1 MTDATTIS
9 GTKRHRVASLDVVR
23 GLMLVASVGV
33 NSIVT
38 PSGQSAHHAWDGV
51 NLIDLIFPIFVTLTG
66 FGIAFAYVRGVTNP
80 RRLLR
85 RVVVLA
91 TAGLLYGAITTATW
105 DLETT
110 RISGILQLYAV
121 VIGLVSIAHVWVRTI
136 RGWVVV
142 VLALTAVLAL
152 VHTVFVV
159 HCGGTVTVDCNPS
172 QTIDL
177 RSAWVEHMYHQGQRG
192 HDPEGL
198 VAIAGA
204 TLQASVG
211 ALFGHVVLAARASRT
226 PFAVVCSRGAAVAVG
241 LVALAVAT
249 ILLPVLLGAEAM
261 PVMKRLW
268 TPPFALLTGVGTGL
282 VVLAGFLA
290 IDRGDAEERA
300 RRLRPLEP
308 LLALGRNSL
317 LVYFGSH
324 VLNALFRQWGW
335 LEPVTG
341 TVWEPLFPVLSI
353 AAWIVLA
360 MWLNR
365 HRLYLRA

>member
-1 MTDATTIS
+1 MTHATTIS
-9 GTKRHRVASLDVVR
+9 GTSRHRVASLDVVR

-33 NSIVT
+33 NSIIS
-38 PSGQSAHHAWDGV
+38 PSGQGQHHPWAGV
-51 NLIDLIFPIFVTLTG
+51 HLIDLIFPAFVTLTG
-66 FGIAFAYVRGVTNP
+66 LGIAFAYVRGVANP

-91 TAGLLYGAITTATW
+91 AAGLLYGAVTTATW
-105 DLETT
+105 DLGTT
-110 RISGILQLYAV
+110 RVSGVLQLYAV
-121 VIGLVSIAHVWVRTI
+121 VIGLVSLAHIWVRTT
-136 RGWVVV
+136 RGWAVLVL
-142 VLALTAVLAL
+142 VLAAVLSLAHAASL
-152 VHTVFVV
+152 V
-159 HCGGTVTVDCNPS
+159 HCGGTVTPGCNPS
-172 QTIDL
+172 GAVDL
-177 RSAWVEHMYHQGQRG
+177 QAAWLEHTYRQGGLG

-204 TLQASVG
+204 TLQAAVG
-211 ALFGHVVLAARASRT
+211 ALFGHLVLSARASSARG
-226 PFAVVCSRGAAVAVG
+226 AVVRRGAAVLTLG
-241 LVALAVAT
+241 LGALAGAS
-249 ILLPVLLGAEAM
+249 ILLPVVLGAEPM

-268 TPPFALLTGVGTGL
+268 TPPFALLTGLGTGL
-282 VVLAGFLA
+282 VVLAAFLV
-290 IDRGDAEERA
+290 IDRGDGAERA

-335 LEPVTG
+335 VQPLAG
-341 TVWEPLFPVLSI
+341 TVWEPFFPLLSI

-360 MWLNR
+360 LWLNR